1 MLSSLF
7 RGRITSVPKP
17 LVTDVVQELTMPNSI
32 RRPSVSGIFRVMAW
46 FVVGSLTTVG
56 LVACG
61 TDNPNIKA
69 EYPSDTEDGWGTY
82 SNTGQP
88 GIREE
93 SLLGDDGLVLFGGPD
108 YNPDQGGGGGG
119 IGVNSFLW
127 RASLDTMSFMPLTS
141 ADPFGGVIITDWYA
155 PPQTPGE
162 RFKVT
167 TFILDRSLR
176 ADGVRVSVFRQ
187 TQQSNGWIDAPVGEN
202 MASDLENTIL
212 TRARQL
218 RIRTLASQ

>member
-1 MLSSLF
+1 ML
-7 RGRITSVPKP
+7 I
-17 LVTDVVQELTMPNSI
+17 SI
-32 RRPSVSGIFRVMAW
+32 RRPGVYGNFRVMTWLVA
-46 FVVGSLTTVG
+46 GSLAALG
-56 LVACG
+56 LGACG
-61 TDNPNIKA
+61 TDNPNIKS
-69 EYPSDTEDGWGTY
+69 EYPSDSNDSWGTY
-82 SNTGQP
+82 TNDGER

-93 SLLGDDGLVLFGGPD
+93 SLFGEGGLVLFGGPD
-108 YNPDQGGGGGG
+108 YNSEQGGGGGGGG

-141 ADPFGGVIITDWYA
+141 ADPFGGVIITDWYT

-176 ADGVRVSVFRQ
+176 ADGIRVSVFRQ
-187 TQQSNGWIDAPVGEN
+187 TQHANGWIDAPVGET

>member
-1 MLSSLF
+1 M
-7 RGRITSVPKP
+7 
-17 LVTDVVQELTMPNSI
+17 
-32 RRPSVSGIFRVMAW
+32 
-46 FVVGSLTTVG
+46 GSMTAIG

-61 TDNPNIKA
+61 TDIKA
-69 EYPSDTEDGWGTY
+69 EYPSDNPGVWG
-82 SNTGQP
+82 SGRDN
-88 GIREE
+88 IRDE
-93 SLLGDDGLVLFGGPD
+93 SLLFGGDGLVLFGGPD
-108 YNPDQGGGGGG
+108 YNPEQGGGGGG

-141 ADPFGGVIITDWYA
+141 ADPFGGVIITDWYT

-176 ADGVRVSVFRQ
+176 ADGIRVSVFRQ
-187 TQQSNGWIDAPVGEN
+187 TQHATGWIDAPVGET

>member
-1 MLSSLF
+1 
-7 RGRITSVPKP
+7 
-17 LVTDVVQELTMPNSI
+17 MPISI
-32 RRPSVSGIFRVMAW
+32 RRPGVSGNFRVVA
-46 FVVGSLTTVG
+46 FLVAGSLSASG
-56 LVACG
+56 LAACG

-69 EYPSDTEDGWGTY
+69 EYPSDSNDSWGTY
-82 SNTGQP
+82 TNTGEP

-93 SLLGDDGLVLFGGPD
+93 SLFGDGGLVLFGGPD
-108 YNPDQGGGGGG
+108 YNPEQGGGGGGG

-141 ADPFGGVIITDWYA
+141 ADPFGGVIITDWYT

-176 ADGVRVSVFRQ
+176 ADGIRVSVFRQ
-187 TQQSNGWIDAPVGEN
+187 TQHATGWIDAPVGET